1 MVNGFMSY
9 NASRLS
15 GWAGLECMLR
25 YGVMFVVTLPE
36 KRGVSNVILVV
47 VAVWFRLVVLY
58 SEFAT
63 FVLVCF

>member
-15 GWAGLECMLR
+15 GWSGLECMLR
-25 YGVMFVVTLPE
+25 NGVMFVVTLPE

-47 VAVWFRLVVLY
+47 VAVFSISIHFILT
-58 SEFAT
+58 EFSGS
-63 FVLVCF
+63 

>member
-15 GWAGLECMLR
+15 VWSGLECMLR
-25 YGVMFVVTLPE
+25 NGVMFGVTLPE

-47 VAVWFRLVVLY
+47 VAVFSISIHFILT
-58 SEFAT
+58 EFSGS
-63 FVLVCF
+63 

>member
-15 GWAGLECMLR
+15 GWSGLECMLR
-25 YGVMFVVTLPE
+25 NVVMFVVTLPE

-47 VAVWFRLVVLY
+47 VAVFSISIHFILT
-58 SEFAT
+58 EFSGS
-63 FVLVCF
+63 